1 MGSGDLAI
9 AAEIAPRPGILPRWS
24 PRFYRRGMDALRP
37 ARPKLAL
44 SSSHRRLRLA
54 ISHSTP
60 GAPTASPPKRP
71 RPPRGPTR
79 PW

>member
-1 MGSGDLAI
+1 
-9 AAEIAPRPGILPRWS
+9 
-24 PRFYRRGMDALRP
+24 MDALRP

-79 PW
+79 P